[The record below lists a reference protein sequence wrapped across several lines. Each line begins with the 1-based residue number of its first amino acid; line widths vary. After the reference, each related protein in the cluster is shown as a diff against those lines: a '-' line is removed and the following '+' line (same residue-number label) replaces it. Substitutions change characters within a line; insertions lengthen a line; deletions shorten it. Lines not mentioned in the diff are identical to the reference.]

1 MNGVKNDRLIVVKNL
16 FIRNKIGYGDGFGSR
31 SSNVNKFAKV
41 TFLAG
46 QDSFSGLGW

>member
-1 MNGVKNDRLIVVKNL
+1 MNGVENDRLIVVKDL
-16 FIRNKIGYGDGFGSR
+16 FINIQFGYGDGFGSR
-31 SSNVNKFAKV
+31 SSNDNKMTKV